1 MKIQKYIKDKQNK
14 YKVVID
20 DEDYILYDD
29 VIVKYELI
37 RKSEIDEKTFKEM
50 LALNDELF
58 SYYESIKYINR
69 KLRSEKEIRE
79 YLHKKNIANNI
90 IDKTIRR
97 LTDNR
102 FLNEEIYLKAYLT
115 DQINLSN
122 NGPKKIKNN
131 LLKLGIQEHA
141 IDEALSKI
149 TYEVWQNKIDRYIEK
164 KIKVNHNSS
173 SSMLKIKIT
182 NDLINLGYER
192 EDIASILVKYEVDDR
207 DILKKEYQK
216 AKSAL
221 EKKYT
226 GYELQNKIKERLYR
240 KGFKVSNLEVL
251 EDEK

>member
-20 DEDYILYDD
+20 DEEYILYDD

-37 RKSEIDEKTFKEM
+37 RKNEIDEKTFKEM
-50 LALNDELF
+50 LNLNDELY

-79 YLHKKNIANNI
+79 YLHKKNIQENI
-90 IDKTIRR
+90 INKTIKR
-97 LTDNR
+97 LINNN

-131 LLKLGIQEHA
+131 LLKLGLKE
-141 IDEALSKI
+141 DVVEDSLNKI
-149 TYEVWQNKIDRYIEK
+149 PDEVWTEKLDRYIAK
-164 KIKVNHNSS
+164 KIKLNHNSS
-173 SSMLKIKIT
+173 SNVLKLKIT
-182 NDLINLGYER
+182 NDLINLGYEK
-192 EDIASILVKYEVDDR
+192 ESILSILEKYEVDET

-216 AKSAL
+216 AKSSLA
-221 EKKYT
+221 KKYT
-226 GYELQNKIKERLYR
+226 GYELNNKIKERLYR
-240 KGFKVSNLEVL
+240 KGFKISSLEVL
-251 EDEK
+251 EDEE

>member
-90 IDKTIRR
+90 IDCIKQLIRCATNKCYIHVD
-97 LTDNR
+97 LNLPFHP
-102 FLNEEIYLKAYLT
+102 FLLALFFSCIIYT
-115 DQINLSN
+115 
-122 NGPKKIKNN
+122 
-131 LLKLGIQEHA
+131 
-141 IDEALSKI
+141 
-149 TYEVWQNKIDRYIEK
+149 
-164 KIKVNHNSS
+164 
-173 SSMLKIKIT
+173 
-182 NDLINLGYER
+182 
-192 EDIASILVKYEVDDR
+192 
-207 DILKKEYQK
+207 
-216 AKSAL
+216 
-221 EKKYT
+221 
-226 GYELQNKIKERLYR
+226 
-240 KGFKVSNLEVL
+240 
-251 EDEK
+251 

>member
-20 DEDYILYDD
+20 DEEYVLYDD

-37 RKSEIDEKTFKEM
+37 RKREIDEKAFKEM
-50 LALNDELF
+50 LNLNDELF

-79 YLHKKNIANNI
+79 YLHKKKIEDKI
-90 IDKTIRR
+90 IDKTIKR

-131 LLKLGIQEHA
+131 LLKLGIHEDK
-141 IDEALSKI
+141 IDEVFNKI
-149 TYEVWQNKIDRYIEK
+149 NDEVWLEKINRYIEK

-173 SSMLKIKIT
+173 SNMLKMKIT
-182 NDLINLGYER
+182 NDLINLGYDKE
-192 EDIASILVKYEVDDR
+192 SIISVLEKYEVDET

-216 AKSAL
+216 AKSSL

-226 GYELQNKIKERLYR
+226 GYELTNKIKERLYR

>member
-20 DEDYILYDD
+20 DEEYILYDD

-37 RKSEIDEKTFKEM
+37 RKSEIDEKIFKEM
-50 LALNDELF
+50 LNLNDELF

-79 YLHKKNIANNI
+79 YLHKKNIEDNI
-90 IDKTIRR
+90 IDKTIKR

-131 LLKLGIQEHA
+131 LIKLGIHECA
-141 IDEALSKI
+141 IDEALNKI
-149 TYEVWQNKIDRYIEK
+149 TEEIWHEKIERYIEK

-173 SSMLKIKIT
+173 SNMLKMKIT
-182 NDLINLGYER
+182 NDLINLGYEK
-192 EDIASILVKYEVDDR
+192 EDIVSILEKYEVDET

-216 AKSAL
+216 AKSSL
-221 EKKYT
+221 EKKYQ
-226 GYELQNKIKERLYR
+226 GYELNTKIKERLYR
-240 KGFKVSNLEVL
+240 KGFKISSLEVL
-251 EDEK
+251 EDEE